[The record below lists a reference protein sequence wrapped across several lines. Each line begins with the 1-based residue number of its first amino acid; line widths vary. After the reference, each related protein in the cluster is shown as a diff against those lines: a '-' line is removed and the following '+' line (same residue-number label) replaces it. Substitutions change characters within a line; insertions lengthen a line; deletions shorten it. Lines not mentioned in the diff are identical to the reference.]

1 MEQVDGE
8 LHIINKELFEN
19 IKKTG
24 YTLTEN
30 GYTERTEKISVKE
43 LSGKAEQIAFRSGY
57 GYFRHSTTVPILP
70 AAKDIPEGF
79 RPYQQE
85 IRRGYEE
92 AERGGVQRE
101 GLQHTLSKEQ
111 EGVPESKPSTPKRFK
126 QEPHISGFFC
136 FPKHQARNVSVMVT
150 TS

>member
-24 YTLTEN
+24 YIFTEN
-30 GYTERTEKISVKE
+30 GYTERTAKISVKE
-43 LSGKAEQIAFRSGY
+43 LSSKAEQIARRSGY

-70 AAKDIPEGF
+70 TAQDIPEGF

-101 GLQHTLSKEQ
+101 GLQHTLS
-111 EGVPESKPSTPKRFK
+111 
-126 QEPHISGFFC
+126 
-136 FPKHQARNVSVMVT
+136 
-150 TS
+150 